1 MKKHSDRV
9 EFIHQKFVLPNAKET
24 VKFIIKKIQMG
35 KIEDILE
42 KNCDD
47 GTDES
52 NSKFKVLELVLV
64 FVFVVVL
71 VFMMVVV
78 LVLV

>member
-9 EFIHQKFVLPNAKET
+9 DFIHQKFVLPNAKAT

-42 KNCDD
+42 NNCDD
-47 GTDES
+47 GTDLS
-52 NSKFKVLELVLV
+52 NGEFNVPYSL
-64 FVFVVVL
+64 
-71 VFMMVVV
+71 
-78 LVLV
+78 